1 MSVFFYSV
9 RKEVVRTYRGI
20 FDTDSMDED
29 EIRMEVQEADKQSF
43 AQRFGWYLIINR
55 VAGDDI
61 TKHDIVYKKPL
72 VEVLNQV
79 SFLVEKDREIE
90 KERKKAMGQIS

>member
-9 RKEVVRTYRGI
+9 RKEVIGTYRGI
-20 FDTDSMDED
+20 FDTDAMDED
-29 EIRMEVQEADKQSF
+29 EVRMEEQETNQQSF
-43 AQRFGWYLIINR
+43 AQRFGWYLILNR

-61 TKHDIVYKKPL
+61 TKHDGIFKKSL

-79 SFLVEKDREIE
+79 AYLVDKDREIE
-90 KERKKAMGQIS
+90 KERRKAMNQIS